1 MRCGAATLPDP
12 TPPQVQRLRKSL
24 HLWWSQNSFQNS
36 AHRLYEGFFVARRP
50 PVIQGLRKICTTPL
64 SLRLLGNLAKGGQSP
79 QMWSRKSPHRLYLT
93 TFVSDDKGRL
103 QISTLLIFDPE
114 KPTAL
119 QGLNKSPHRLYLTT
133 FSPIAPGPVSKTRVA
148 PEQRAVSRAPK
159 FRGAPIFLRLSGTAA
174 PERHEA
180 RKGSKIPRT
189 P

>member
-1 MRCGAATLPDP
+1 MAPPHRETRHLHRCRDCA
-12 TPPQVQRLRKSL
+12 SL
-24 HLWWSQNSFQNS
+24 CTCGGPKIRSKIPHS
-36 AHRLYEGFFVARRP
+36 ASTKAFSVASRP

-64 SLRLLGNLAKGGQSP
+64 SLRLLGNLAKEGQCP
-79 QMWSRKSPHRLYLT
+79 QMWSR
-93 TFVSDDKGRL
+93 
-103 QISTLLIFDPE
+103 
-114 KPTAL
+114 
-119 QGLNKSPHRLYLTT
+119 KSPHRLYLTT

-148 PEQRAVSRAPK
+148 PEQHAVSRAPK